1 MPTTAGATPTAIAT
15 LYLQYH
21 QWLCGWVYRKLGNRA
36 AAQDIS
42 QDVFLQLLDRG
53 APVSVQEPRPFLS
66 TIAKR
71 LIIDRHRR
79 AVFEQA
85 YLEELAAQG
94 QLETAGPE
102 DRLLAVDLLMRVD
115 ALLDGVSPKARM
127 AFLHCQVDGL
137 TQEACGMQLGVSAA
151 RVRQYLATVI
161 LHLHSLRF
169 ERVCS

>member
-1 MPTTAGATPTAIAT
+1 MPPTAGATPPAVAT

-42 QDVFLQLLDRG
+42 QDVFLQLIDRG
-53 APVSVQEPRPFLS
+53 TPESLQEPRPFLS

-79 AVFEQA
+79 ALLEQA

-94 QLETAGPE
+94 QEEASSPE
-102 DRLLAVDLLMRVD
+102 DRLVAIDLLTRVD
-115 ALLDGVSPKARM
+115 ALLDGVNPKARM
-127 AFLHCQVDGL
+127 AFLYCQVDGL
-137 TQEACGMQLGVSAA
+137 TQEDAASRLGVSAP
-151 RVRQYLATVI
+151 RVRQYLVTVI

-169 ERVCS
+169 ERAP